1 MRRIVLLITVAAM
14 MAAMLLTTPIPA
26 LADHRDLGNVTCDDV
41 LTNIPENP
49 DMCIVDPDSIP
60 TGESFQCD
68 NVMSEVAGRTGPF
81 CVADVGL
88 DIGYLVPL
96 GP

>member
-1 MRRIVLLITVAAM
+1 MRHIVLLITVAAM
-14 MAAMLLTTPIPA
+14 MAGMLLAAPIPA

-60 TGESFQCD
+60 TGESFQCE

-88 DIGYLVPL
+88 DIGYLIPL

>member
-1 MRRIVLLITVAAM
+1 MRRIVLFITVAAM
-14 MAAMLLTTPIPA
+14 MAAMLAAPIPA

-41 LTNIPENP
+41 LTDIPENP
-49 DMCIVDPDSIP
+49 DLCIVDPDSIP

-81 CVADVGL
+81 CVADFGR
-88 DIGYLVPL
+88 DRGYLVPL

>member
-14 MAAMLLTTPIPA
+14 MAAMLAAPIPA

-41 LTNIPENP
+41 LTDIPENP
-49 DMCIVDPDSIP
+49 DLCIVDPDSIP
-60 TGESFQCD
+60 TGESFRCD

-81 CVADVGL
+81 CVADVGH